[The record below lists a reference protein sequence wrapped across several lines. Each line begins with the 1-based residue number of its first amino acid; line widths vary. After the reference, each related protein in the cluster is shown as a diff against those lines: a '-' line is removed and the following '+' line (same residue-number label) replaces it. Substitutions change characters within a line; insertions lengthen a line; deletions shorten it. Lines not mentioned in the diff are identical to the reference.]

1 MSPVPGSVTKMPC
14 VQSMSSPVSKVWC
27 SNASGAGSMSAT
39 PGWGVGDG
47 VAIAVG
53 VAFGVGD
60 GVAVAVGVGSG
71 VGDGVAVA
79 VGVAFGVGD
88 GVAADV
94 GSGVGVAV

>member
-1 MSPVPGSVTKMPC
+1 MSPVPGSVTKIPC

-47 VAIAVG
+47 VA
-53 VAFGVGD
+53 
-60 GVAVAVGVGSG
+60 VAVGVGSG
-71 VGDGVAVA
+71 VGDGVPVA
-79 VGVAFGVGD
+79 VGVGSGMGD